1 MTRTQNQ
8 KISWAVAGTVLA
20 TILGAIAVNF
30 WVIPARE
37 RQKARDEVVTKMA
50 IMELRVSN
58 LETWQNDMQKWKERM
73 LVRGGGSI
81 AFRSAV
87 ADMPSLQPIDSVR

>member
-1 MTRTQNQ
+1 
-8 KISWAVAGTVLA
+8 
-20 TILGAIAVNF
+20 
-30 WVIPARE
+30 
-37 RQKARDEVVTKMA
+37 
-50 IMELRVSN
+50 MELLVSN

-87 ADMPSLQPIDSVR
+87 ADMPSLQPIDSAR